1 MCGLSVSSWW
11 SASPQMPRG
20 GAWTHGPTPA
30 GPSWGR
36 ARALAPQT
44 LCGPFCKAAFPMSPA
59 WCPDPLGGEGPPPS
73 SPGRHTSV
81 EWRSARAERP
91 TTCPR
96 SEQPPGCKH
105 SFSPSSPW
113 IKRYELG
120 RRVNLYLPHV
130 CLLVETGWGAE
141 SPCRTPQ
148 GTGPPALSQTVL
160 HCWPPCKVAGF
171 LPTHLCVVT
180 RFANSG
186 PRHCGS
192 HPRSCHLVS
201 ALDMALSP
209 LFNR

>member
-1 MCGLSVSSWW
+1 MCSLSVSSRW
-11 SASPQMPRG
+11 SASPQTPWG
-20 GAWTHGPTPA
+20 GAWTHRPTLA

-44 LCGPFCKAAFPMSPA
+44 LCGPFCKAAFPMSPT
-59 WCPDPLGGEGPPPS
+59 WCPDPLGGEGSPPS

-105 SFSPSSPW
+105 SFSPSPPW
-113 IKRYELG
+113 IKRYKSG

-130 CLLVETGWGAE
+130 CLLVETRWGAE

-148 GTGPPALSQTVL
+148 GTGPLLSLRQSFIVGLHAKWPASCPLTSVWSLGMQIQ
-160 HCWPPCKVAGF
+160 
-171 LPTHLCVVT
+171 
-180 RFANSG
+180 G
-186 PRHCGS
+186 PGTAAATPGPATWC
-192 HPRSCHLVS
+192 L
-201 ALDMALSP
+201 L
-209 LFNR
+209 